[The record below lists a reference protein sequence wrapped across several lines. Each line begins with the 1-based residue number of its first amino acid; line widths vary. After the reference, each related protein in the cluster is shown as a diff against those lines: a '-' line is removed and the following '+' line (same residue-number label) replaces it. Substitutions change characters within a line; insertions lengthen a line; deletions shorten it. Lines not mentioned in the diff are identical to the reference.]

1 MLTVTGTQDEF
12 NALKQL
18 LHRAVLHS
26 GMDAAE
32 AAVFWT
38 RKIQAAEIAAKKL
51 NGTGVPITS
60 DDNKPLLE
68 QQSTN

>member
-1 MLTVTGTQDEF
+1 MITIVGTPEEF

-26 GMDAAE
+26 GMEAAD
-32 AAVFWT
+32 AAVFWN
-38 RKIQAAEIAAKKL
+38 RKIQAAEVAAKKL
-51 NGTGVPITS
+51 NGIGTSITI
-60 DDNKPLLE
+60 DDIKSSLE